1 MRSSMK
7 IRKTNSPAT
16 DEDLEQFP
24 RCANI
29 SSHTKETKESD
40 VFEDNVLE
48 ELVSQPGNE
57 PSSVSLRKSQAQFMH
72 QEAVEINMQGH
83 VLSWKNLSVKRGQ
96 KVILDNL
103 NGVSSPGMITAIMGK

>member
-1 MRSSMK
+1 MK
-7 IRKTNSPAT
+7 IRTTSSPAT

-24 RCANI
+24 RRANI
-29 SSHTKETKESD
+29 SSHTKETKESSD

-57 PSSVSLRKSQAQFMH
+57 PSSVPLRKSQAQFMH

-103 NGVSSPGMITAIMGK
+103 NGVSSPGKITAIMGK